1 MILFL
6 ETVKS
11 SAEMCP
17 NTFRGQ
23 MYNVYLKSKAHNTL
37 YLNDSFSNS
46 L

>member
-17 NTFRGQ
+17 NTFMGQ
-23 MYNVYLKSKAHNTL
+23 MYHVYLKNKNHYTHI
-37 YLNDSFSNS
+37 
-46 L
+46 